1 MKNITGKR
9 IESIDFLRG
18 VVMVIMALDHTRE
31 YFHLG
36 SMVSDPTNLATTTPI
51 LFFTRFITHYCAPVF
66 IFLSGSSAFL
76 YGTTKTKGELSKF
89 LFTRGLWLIFVDVAI
104 NNFLWW
110 FDIHFGFF
118 NLQVLWATGIC
129 MIILSVLIHLPQKIL
144 LALALLIICLHNT
157 LDGIVASGNNPLSI
171 VWYIIHQQENVL
183 VNNDHMVSF
192 YYPFLPW
199 LGIMLLGYC
208 FGNLYHPD
216 YPAEKR
222 KQWLLR
228 FGSIALI
235 LFLVIRGINSYGDMK
250 PWATQKSLI
259 FSVLSFIN
267 VTKYPPSLLYT
278 LITLGPAMFFLYF
291 AESVKNK
298 ISDFFLVFGRVPFF
312 YYLLHILVIHVFAI
326 IGLIINGGNWRL
338 MILDKESLTSDKMAT
353 YGYSLGTTYLVW
365 IGIILLLNPICKKY
379 MQYKSKNKDKWWLSY
394 L

>member
-1 MKNITGKR
+1 MLQGKR
-9 IESIDFLRG
+9 IDSIDYLRG

-31 YFHLG
+31 YFHFG
-36 SMVSDPTNLATTTPI
+36 SMVNDPTNLASTTPI

-66 IFLSGSSAFL
+66 IFLSGSSALL
-76 YGTTKTKGELSKF
+76 YGASKTKAELSKF
-89 LFTRGLWLIFVDVAI
+89 LFTRGLWLILVDVVI

-110 FDIHFGFF
+110 FDIHYGFL

-129 MIILSVLIHLPQKIL
+129 MIILSALIHLSQKIL
-144 LALALLIICLHNT
+144 LALALIIISLHNT
-157 LDGIVASGNNPLSI
+157 LDGFVATGTNPLAI
-171 VWYIIHQQENVL
+171 TWYIIHQQQDIL
-183 VNNDHMVSF
+183 VNNNHMISIF
-192 YYPFLPW
+192 YPFLPW

-208 FGNLYHPD
+208 FGNLYRSD
-216 YPAEKR
+216 YPEERR

-228 FGSIALI
+228 FGSLAII

-250 PWATQKSLI
+250 PWATQKSFLFTI
-259 FSVLSFIN
+259 LSFIN

-298 ISDFFLVFGRVPFF
+298 ISQFFLVFGRVPFF
-312 YYLLHILVIHVFAI
+312 YYLLHILAIHLLAI
-326 IGLIINGGNWRL
+326 LGLIINGGDWRL
-338 MILDKESLTSDKMAT
+338 MILDKETLSSNKMAT

-365 IGIILLLNPICKKY
+365 IGIILLLHPVCKKY
-379 MQYKSKNKDKWWLSY
+379 MQYKSKNKHKWWLSY

>member
-157 LDGIVASGNNPLSI
+157 LDEL
-171 VWYIIHQQENVL
+171 
-183 VNNDHMVSF
+183 
-192 YYPFLPW
+192 
-199 LGIMLLGYC
+199 
-208 FGNLYHPD
+208 
-216 YPAEKR
+216 
-222 KQWLLR
+222 
-228 FGSIALI
+228 
-235 LFLVIRGINSYGDMK
+235 
-250 PWATQKSLI
+250 
-259 FSVLSFIN
+259 
-267 VTKYPPSLLYT
+267 SLLA
-278 LITLGPAMFFLYF
+278 ITPCL
-291 AESVKNK
+291 
-298 ISDFFLVFGRVPFF
+298 
-312 YYLLHILVIHVFAI
+312 
-326 IGLIINGGNWRL
+326 
-338 MILDKESLTSDKMAT
+338 
-353 YGYSLGTTYLVW
+353 
-365 IGIILLLNPICKKY
+365 
-379 MQYKSKNKDKWWLSY
+379 
-394 L
+394 

>member
-1 MKNITGKR
+1 
-9 IESIDFLRG
+9 
-18 VVMVIMALDHTRE
+18 
-31 YFHLG
+31 
-36 SMVSDPTNLATTTPI
+36 
-51 LFFTRFITHYCAPVF
+51 
-66 IFLSGSSAFL
+66 
-76 YGTTKTKGELSKF
+76 
-89 LFTRGLWLIFVDVAI
+89 
-104 NNFLWW
+104 
-110 FDIHFGFF
+110 
-118 NLQVLWATGIC
+118 
-129 MIILSVLIHLPQKIL
+129 
-144 LALALLIICLHNT
+144 
-157 LDGIVASGNNPLSI
+157 
-171 VWYIIHQQENVL
+171 
-183 VNNDHMVSF
+183 MVSF